1 MQQPTPNRTL
11 SVSRDIADEQFVLY
25 VWIIF
30 ITYLYIHNYNQKFL
44 SFLQIN
50 SVFPFP
56 FFIVPFS
63 PRFFLLIK
71 LEKHI
76 QGSKFVCKIQGR
88 CQQFRDAFF
97 VSLFPSPSR
106 PTFDQLQVRVNTTM
120 QIYTSKSKQV
130 RKCLKK
136 SL

>member
-30 ITYLYIHNYNQKFL
+30 IIYIFTITIRNFL

-106 PTFDQLQVRVNTTM
+106 LTFDQLQVRANTTT
-120 QIYTSKSKQV
+120 QIYTSKSKQL